1 MKRIKDWVLPIAM
14 ITGALTYQWIGRLAF
29 LTPYLIF
36 TMLLLT
42 FCKISW
48 KDIRFHPMHIWL
60 LMIQLIGSILVY
72 FLIRPYNEILAQGAL
87 LCLLTP
93 TATAAAVITGM
104 LGGNVGFLTAYLLF
118 CNVVIAIVAPVYFT
132 FIGVNEALTF
142 GASVWNICRQVFPLL
157 VFPLFLAAFLRK
169 WVPKVH
175 QALVRIPK
183 LTFYIWVFALTIA
196 TGITVQ
202 FVLNNENPDYSIET
216 GLAVIAL
223 ILCCLQFF
231 IGRRIG
237 RRYNDPV
244 SSGQGLGQKN
254 TILAIWMAQMF
265 LHPLVT
271 VAPATYILVQNI
283 INSYQLWK
291 VSKARR

>member
-1 MKRIKDWVLPIAM
+1 MKRIKDWMLPIAM
-14 ITGALTYQWIGRLAF
+14 ITGALNYQWIGRLSF

-42 FCKISW
+42 FSKISW
-48 KDIRFHPMHIWL
+48 KDIRFHPSHIWL
-60 LMIQLIGSILVY
+60 LLIQLVGSIIIY

-118 CNVVIAIVAPVYFT
+118 CNLVIAIAAPVYFS
-132 FIGVNEALTF
+132 FIGVNEALSF
-142 GASVWNICRQVFPLL
+142 GSSVWYICRQVFPLL
-157 VFPLFLAAFLRK
+157 VFPLFIAAALRN
-169 WVPKVH
+169 WAPKVH
-175 QALVRIPK
+175 QVLGRIPK
-183 LTFYIWVFALTIA
+183 LTFYIWVIALTIV
-196 TGITVQ
+196 TGITVN
-202 FVLNNENPDYSIET
+202 FVLNNDNPDYSTEI
-216 GLAVIAL
+216 GLAVVAL
-223 ILCCLQFF
+223 ILCCLQF
-231 IGRRIG
+231 ITGRRIG

-244 SSGQGLGQKN
+244 SSGQALGQKN

-271 VAPATYILVQNI
+271 IAPATYILVQNI
-283 INSYQLWK
+283 INSYQLWLK
-291 VSKARR
+291 NRG

>member
-1 MKRIKDWVLPIAM
+1 MLPIAM
-14 ITGALTYQWIGRLAF
+14 ITGALTHRWIGQLSF

-48 KDIRFHPMHIWL
+48 KDIRFHPAHIWL
-60 LMIQLIGSILVY
+60 LFIQLAGSTVVY

-118 CNVVIAIVAPVYFT
+118 CNVVIAIAAPVYFS
-132 FIGVNEALTF
+132 FIGVNETLSF
-142 GASVWNICRQVFPLL
+142 WESVWYICRQVLPLL
-157 VFPLFLAAFLRK
+157 IFPLFVAAALRK

-175 QALVRIPK
+175 QVLVRIPK
-183 LTFYIWVFALTIA
+183 LTFYVWVIALTIV
-196 TGITVQ
+196 TGMTVK
-202 FVLNNENPDYSIET
+202 FVLNNENPDYSTEI
-216 GLAVIAL
+216 GLAVVAL
-223 ILCCLQFF
+223 ILCCLQF
-231 IGRRIG
+231 IVGRRIG

-271 VAPATYILVQNI
+271 VAPATYVLVQNI

-291 VSKARR
+291 KNRKI

>member
-1 MKRIKDWVLPIAM
+1 MKKIKDWALPLAM
-14 ITGALTYQWIGRLAF
+14 ITGALTYQWIGRLSF

-60 LMIQLIGSILVY
+60 LLIQLAGSIVVY
-72 FLIRPYNEILAQGAL
+72 LIIRPYNEILAQGAM

-118 CNVVIAIVAPVYFT
+118 CNMVIALAAPVFFS
-132 FIGVNEALTF
+132 FIGVNEALSF
-142 GASVWNICRQVFPLL
+142 WESVWYICRQVFPLL
-157 VFPLFLAAFLRK
+157 VLPLFIAAALRK

-175 QALVRIPK
+175 QVLVRIPK
-183 LTFYIWVFALTIA
+183 LTFYIWVLALTIV

-202 FVLNNENPDYSIET
+202 FVFNNENPDYLTEI
-216 GLAVIAL
+216 GLAVTAL

-231 IGRRIG
+231 VGRRIG

-271 VAPATYILVQNI
+271 VAPAAYVLVQNI

>member
-1 MKRIKDWVLPIAM
+1 M
-14 ITGALTYQWIGRLAF
+14 IIGALNYQWIGQLSF

-48 KDIRFHPMHIWL
+48 KDIRFHPAHIWL
-60 LMIQLIGSILVY
+60 LLIQLTGSIVVY
-72 FLIRPYNEILAQGAL
+72 RLIRPYNEILAQGAM

-118 CNVVIAIVAPVYFT
+118 CNIVIAIASPVYFS
-132 FIGVNEALTF
+132 FIGVNETF
-142 GASVWNICRQVFPLL
+142 SFGESVWYICRQVFPLL
-157 VFPLFLAAFLRK
+157 VFPLFIAVALRK

-175 QALVRIPK
+175 QVLVRIPK
-183 LTFYIWVFALTIA
+183 LTFYIWVFALTIV

-202 FVLNNENPDYSIET
+202 FVLNNENPDYSTEI
-216 GLAVIAL
+216 GLAVIAS

-231 IGRRIG
+231 VGRRIG

-291 VSKARR
+291 KNRRT

>member
-1 MKRIKDWVLPIAM
+1 MKRIKDWMLPIAM
-14 ITGALTYQWIGRLAF
+14 IIGALTYQWIGRLSF

-36 TMLLLT
+36 TMLLVT

-48 KDIRFHPMHIWL
+48 KEIRFHVAHIWL
-60 LMIQLIGSILVY
+60 LAIQLTGSMVVY
-72 FLIRPYNEILAQGAL
+72 ILIRPYNEVLAQGAL

-104 LGGNVGFLTAYLLF
+104 LGGNVGFLTAYLLL
-118 CNVVIAIVAPVYFT
+118 CNIVIAIAAPVYFS
-132 FIGVNEALTF
+132 FIGFHEALSF
-142 GASVWNICRQVFPLL
+142 GESVWYICRQVFPLL
-157 VFPLFLAAFLRK
+157 VFPLFLAVALRK

-175 QALVRIPK
+175 QVLLRIPK
-183 LTFYIWVFALTIA
+183 LTFYIWVIALTIV
-196 TGITVQ
+196 TGVTVQ
-202 FVLNNENPDYSIET
+202 FVLHNENPDYSTEI
-216 GLAVIAL
+216 GLAVIAS

-231 IGRRIG
+231 VGRRIG
-237 RRYNDPV
+237 RRYNDPI

-291 VSKARR
+291 KNANDH